1 MIDWNKVPEID
12 AIAIATSIRDER
24 LSKTAIPNPVEIKPV
39 APKTTSNWDNLGL
52 QERTKLV
59 NELASHFKANG
70 RSSPSMDDCVKL
82 AEWGYNPQ
90 SSDIQMYLNN
100 LVGVEDLQPK
110 TSPPKA
116 VSLAGTLT
124 EANLQAAEQNRID
137 EYKRQQAINDFN
149 RVPDKIEITYRE

>member
-1 MIDWNKVPEID
+1 VEKWLKDLLEKETD
-12 AIAIATSIRDER
+12 IATSIRDER
-24 LSKTAIPNPVEIKPV
+24 LSRQPIIPKPIENL
-39 APKTTSNWDNLGL
+39 APKTTSSWDNLGL

-59 NELASHFKANG
+59 IEFASHLKANG
-70 RSSPSMDDCVKL
+70 RSSPNMDDCVKL
-82 AEWGYNPQ
+82 AEWGYNPR

-149 RVPDKIEITYRE
+149 RVPDKIEPAYRQY